1 MHKDKSLIEI
11 GLGALAEGTNEFN
24 FTCKAADFKGRQLAD
39 AGFTGEIKV
48 NVIAEKSD
56 DEVTLT
62 INTSA
67 MGDFT
72 CDICL
77 APVSKKLTGTLVL
90 SYLFSEAPDDDDG
103 GDEEYIRLD
112 RSADSIDI
120 TGEVCETLLL
130 SLPMKVTCTDNPDCR
145 LYSSKESIGNNEEP
159 PPDNVTSWQESLEKL
174 KNKYR

>member
-11 GLGALAEGTNEFN
+11 GLGALEEGANEFN
-24 FTCKAADFKGRQLAD
+24 YTCKAADFGGQQLAH
-39 AGFTGEIKV
+39 AGFTGKIEI
-48 NVIAEKSD
+48 NVVAKKSAD
-56 DEVTLT
+56 GLTLT

-77 APVSKKLTGTLVL
+77 APISKQLTGTLVL
-90 SYLFSEAPDDDDG
+90 SYLFGEISG
-103 GDEEYIRLD
+103 GENVEGEEYIRLD

-145 LYSSKESIGNNEEP
+145 LYSSKKSTENDERP
-159 PPDNVTSWQESLEKL
+159 LPDNVTSWLESLEKL
-174 KNKYR
+174 KNKYC